1 MVHGSDVTEDVL
13 EGVGTELQ
21 TPHKLDEVCVNYN
34 PCNATFF
41 LIAPFCQ
48 HPHVLDFVCVGTRHW
63 IDEVERLVNCLMR
76 VTMGAGH
83 VVRPPQIRRDSRS
96 WSHVSRE
103 NRH

>member
-13 EGVGTELQ
+13 EGVGTELH
-21 TPHKLDEVCVNYN
+21 TPHILDEVCVNYS

-63 IDEVERLVNCLMR
+63 IDEVERMVNCVMHHGR
-76 VTMGAGH
+76 RSCCT
-83 VVRPPQIRRDSRS
+83 PPTDPTRQSFLVARIL
-96 WSHVSRE
+96 
-103 NRH
+103 